1 MALKPQQIT
10 DAELA
15 ILKLLW
21 DEDTPLAARTI
32 RDAIYPEGDLS
43 ELATVQ
49 KLLQR
54 MEDKE
59 IVARDRSASPH
70 TFAARVTRD
79 EVAGKH
85 FDALAEKLTEGSL
98 VPFIMH
104 AVSKKRLSA
113 KERDAI
119 LELLNKRKK

>member
-1 MALKPQQIT
+1 MALKPQPIT

-21 DEDTPLAARTI
+21 DKQPLVTRSI
-32 RDAIYPEGDLS
+32 RDAIYPDGDLS

-54 MEDKE
+54 LEDKG
-59 IVARDRSASPH
+59 IVQRNRSATPH
-70 TFAARVTRD
+70 AFTATVSR
-79 EVAGKH
+79 EQVAGQH
-85 FDALAEKLTEGSL
+85 FDALADKLTEGSL

-104 AVSKKRLSA
+104 AASKKRLSE